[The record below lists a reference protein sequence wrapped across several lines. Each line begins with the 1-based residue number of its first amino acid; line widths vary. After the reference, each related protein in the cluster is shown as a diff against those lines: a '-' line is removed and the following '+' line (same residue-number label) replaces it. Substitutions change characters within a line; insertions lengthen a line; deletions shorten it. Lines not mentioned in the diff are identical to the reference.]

1 MDRFSLKRPRPQLA
15 DRLARE
21 SDRGLAALVIGW
33 SEAIHVSYAP
43 TGRFSS
49 GRQRRQSYPQFRAE
63 KRFGPGWRGYT
74 RRTGSAYHGGNPL
87 RN

>member
-1 MDRFSLKRPRPQLA
+1 MDRFSLKRPRLQLA
-15 DRLARE
+15 DGLARD

-43 TGRFSS
+43 AGRFSS
-49 GRQRRQSYPQFRAE
+49 GRQSYPQFRAE
-63 KRFGPGWRGYT
+63 KRIGSGWRGYT